1 LSAGDTDK
9 PIRVLALDLE
19 GTLISNAVSCF
30 PRPGLYAFLDFCR
43 AQFPRVVLFTTV
55 PEARVRPILDALVA
69 EGTAPAWL
77 PQIEC
82 VSWSG
87 PIKDLRFI
95 SDVAADE
102 ALLVD
107 DLESYVH
114 PQQRAQWVPIA
125 LFAAPYPETDRELTR
140 LTEELR
146 RRTKALQS

>member
-1 LSAGDTDK
+1 MADDTEK
-9 PIRVLALDLE
+9 AIGVLALDLE

-30 PRPGLYAFLDFCR
+30 PRPGLYAFLEFCR
-43 AQFPRVVLFTTV
+43 DHFPRVVLFTTV
-55 PEARVRPILDALVA
+55 PEARVRPILDTLVA
-69 EGTAPAWL
+69 EGTAPSWL
-77 PQIEC
+77 SQIEC

-95 SDVAADE
+95 GNVEADH

-125 LFAAPYPETDRELTR
+125 LFAAPYPQTDRELTR
-140 LTEELR
+140 VTEELH
-146 RRTKALQS
+146 RRTKALQT